1 VTADN
6 LERGFGRRLAR
17 NLTLQMTSQAVA
29 IVISVMTVGILAH
42 RLQVEAFGGYNLLFT
57 FIFFFLSFN
66 DLGIP
71 TTVLREITQAPAR
84 TAEFVQNM
92 IGLRLVMAAVS
103 IAVAW
108 VFIYWVDLPPAYRLS
123 QFVFLLVLPI
133 QAIGGTYVVLQS
145 KIQIGRVVAA
155 EITTRV
161 VGFLVMLA
169 ALAFGQG
176 LLWVVVS
183 LVIGEIAG
191 AALVLAMTWQSVRPV
206 PRFDFAIWRQI
217 ISMSLP
223 LSGNSVLSAILQRVD
238 MIMLQ
243 KMSPTAEIGLARV
256 AHYGSAYRVPNLSE
270 RVPILMMGTVFPM
283 MVSFATTDLAALRRL
298 YWKTLMHLAA
308 VALPMVAVVSIAAPY
323 VVGAWL
329 GAEYEAVVPL
339 MRILIWASA
348 LLYVALPPAYL
359 LIALRRQRINFWLM
373 IPATV
378 LNIGLNLFLIPEHGA
393 IGAAWA
399 NVASYGFLAIG
410 YLVAAAI
417 VMPAPAKVP
426 A

>member
-176 LLWVVVS
+176 LLWVACDWRDRRRGS
-183 LVIGEIAG
+183 GAG
-191 AALVLAMTWQSVRPV
+191 
-206 PRFDFAIWRQI
+206 D
-217 ISMSLP
+217 
-223 LSGNSVLSAILQRVD
+223 D
-238 MIMLQ
+238 
-243 KMSPTAEIGLARV
+243 V
-256 AHYGSAYRVPNLSE
+256 AVGPAGSAV
-270 RVPILMMGTVFPM
+270 
-283 MVSFATTDLAALRRL
+283 
-298 YWKTLMHLAA
+298 
-308 VALPMVAVVSIAAPY
+308 
-323 VVGAWL
+323 
-329 GAEYEAVVPL
+329 
-339 MRILIWASA
+339 
-348 LLYVALPPAYL
+348 
-359 LIALRRQRINFWLM
+359 
-373 IPATV
+373 
-378 LNIGLNLFLIPEHGA
+378 
-393 IGAAWA
+393 
-399 NVASYGFLAIG
+399 
-410 YLVAAAI
+410 
-417 VMPAPAKVP
+417 
-426 A
+426 